1 MNEPGEYSFIR
12 YLQAKRTVDD
22 RALNQRV
29 WQHLVTDLRGLPRE
43 EPLRVIE
50 VGAGIGTMLQR
61 MVEWGLDR
69 DMDYTALDSD
79 PSVLSWAAERL
90 PAWAED
96 RGWRAEQPEPGSLIL
111 EGQHQRVRVEFLPEN
126 ISNIPEQGRK
136 TWDLLVA
143 HAFLDLVDLETALN
157 ILLSVLRPDGLFYFT
172 LVFDGTTIFRPTE
185 DPTFEALVEPSY
197 HRTMDGGVVRG
208 QPQGHSQTGRML
220 LEALLER
227 NASISAAGSSDWV
240 VHPPYGEDEA
250 YFLHHI
256 LHVMEDA
263 LKSCPDLDQNRF
275 EQWIAARHR
284 QTEDGQL
291 IYIAHQLD
299 VLGRPHG

>member
-29 WQHLVTDLRGLPRE
+29 WQHLVTDLGELPRE
-43 EPLRVIE
+43 DPLRVIE

-79 PSVLSWAAERL
+79 PSVLSWAAKGL
-90 PAWAED
+90 PTWAGN
-96 RGWRAEQPEPGSLIL
+96 RGWRTEQPQAGSLIL
-111 EGQHQRVRVEFLPEN
+111 EGQHQRVRVEFLPED
-126 ISNIPEQGRK
+126 ISNIPENSREM
-136 TWDLLVA
+136 WDLLVA
-143 HAFLDLVDLETALN
+143 HAFLDLVDLETALK
-157 ILLSVLRPDGLFYFT
+157 ILLSLLRPDGFFYLT
-172 LVFDGTTIFRPTE
+172 LVFDGATIFRPIV
-185 DPTFEALVEPSY
+185 DPTFEALVESSY
-197 HRTMDGGVVRG
+197 HRTMEGGGSRR

-220 LEALLER
+220 LEALLEG

-240 VHPPYGEDEA
+240 IHPPYEGDEA
-250 YFLHHI
+250 YFLYHI
-256 LHVMEDA
+256 LHIMEGA

-275 EQWIAARHR
+275 EQWIGVRRR
-284 QTEDGQL
+284 QIEKEQL

-299 VLGRPHG
+299 LLGRPHG